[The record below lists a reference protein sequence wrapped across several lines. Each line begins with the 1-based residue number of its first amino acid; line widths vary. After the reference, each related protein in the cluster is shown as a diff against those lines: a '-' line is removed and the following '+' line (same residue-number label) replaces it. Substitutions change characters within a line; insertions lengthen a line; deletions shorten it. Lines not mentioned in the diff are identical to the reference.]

1 MLIQEDREKPMIDD
15 GSKELIPSDSGDD
28 GTNDGAGND
37 NAKDT
42 QSVTIIQDEQGITFL
57 GDAGTID
64 LWLKDEGFDSK
75 SFKAKAVQT
84 VSMASKGAQKAS
96 DAMVESGRWV
106 KLTKESAELVTK
118 YGKNCKKGALQAGV
132 VRQPNGRIIKH
143 LKFTQPGQLNP
154 AMLTGISGVMA
165 QMALEQ
171 AVSEI
176 TDYLKEIDAKLD
188 DLLRDQKDQTV
199 SKLAG
204 ISHMIDETMLIYQQ
218 VGSIS
223 ETTWSKV
230 SGCPQDIATIQAY
243 AIAKIKGLTEKV
255 EREQDPKQV
264 RSLTQQIRQEI
275 HQWLGMLAS
284 AVRMQDQVSCIELA
298 RVCQEEPEQLEAHK
312 KGIVLARNKR
322 LAEIEQS
329 LNALGRQLETKAEI
343 VGGKV
348 LLNPYSSPHA
358 IANIESITS
367 DLNAFAST
375 LQLEHIHLHVE
386 DGPTW
391 IQAAG
396 KVVDDTGK
404 ALQNA
409 GQQTAHAVQDAG
421 NAIAKG
427 AQDTGAAVSKG
438 MQDAW
443 KPGRAHRAG
452 AGNAIAKGAQDA
464 GAGIADGVQQLGKG
478 IASGLKQLP
487 EIKLPI
493 FGRGKK

>member
-1 MLIQEDREKPMIDD
+1 MIDD
-15 GSKELIPSDSGDD
+15 DSNELIPSDDGDGD
-28 GTNDGAGND
+28 TNSTRND
-37 NAKDT
+37 SADDV

-57 GDAGTID
+57 GDAGAID
-64 LWLKDEGFDSK
+64 LWLKDEGFNSK
-75 SFKAKAVQT
+75 AFKAKAVQT

-106 KLTKESAELVTK
+106 KLTKESAELVAK
-118 YGKNCKKGALQAGV
+118 YGTNGKKGALQAGV

-154 AMLTGISGVMA
+154 AMLTGISGVMV

-176 TDYLKEIDAKLD
+176 TDYLKDIDAKLD

-230 SGCPQDIATIQAY
+230 SSCPQDIATIQAY

-255 EREQDPKQV
+255 EREQDPKQI
-264 RSLTQQIRQEI
+264 RPLTQQIRQEI

-284 AVRMQDQVSCIELA
+284 AVKMQDQVSCIELA
-298 RVCQEEPEQLEAHK
+298 RVCQGEPEQLEAHK

-322 LAEIEQS
+322 LEEIEQS
-329 LNALGRQLETKAEI
+329 LNALGEQLEAKANT
-343 VGGKV
+343 VGGQV

-358 IANIESITS
+358 IANIESITG
-367 DLNAFAST
+367 DLNAFANT
-375 LQLEHIHLHVE
+375 LQLRHIHLQVE
-386 DGPTW
+386 GGPTW

-396 KVVDDTGK
+396 KAVDDTGK
-404 ALQNA
+404 ALLNA
-409 GQQTAHAVQDAG
+409 GNQAAHAVQDTGAAVAKGMHDAGDQAAHIAQNAG
-421 NAIAKG
+421 NAIAKDPQG
-427 AQDTGAAVSKG
+427 
-438 MQDAW
+438 
-443 KPGRAHRAG
+443 AG
-452 AGNAIAKGAQDA
+452 AGL
-464 GAGIADGVQQLGKG
+464 ADGVQQLGKG
-478 IASGLKQLP
+478 IADGLKQLP
-487 EIKLPI
+487 EIKLPK
-493 FGRGKK
+493 FGWGKK

>member
-1 MLIQEDREKPMIDD
+1 MGE
-15 GSKELIPSDSGDD
+15 
-28 GTNDGAGND
+28 
-37 NAKDT
+37 
-42 QSVTIIQDEQGITFL
+42 
-57 GDAGTID
+57 
-64 LWLKDEGFDSK
+64 
-75 SFKAKAVQT
+75 
-84 VSMASKGAQKAS
+84 
-96 DAMVESGRWV
+96 
-106 KLTKESAELVTK
+106 LTKESAELVAK

-143 LKFTQPGQLNP
+143 LQFTRPGQLNP

-230 SGCPQDIATIQAY
+230 SGCPQGIATIQAY

-264 RSLTQQIRQEI
+264 RPLTQQIRQEI

-329 LNALGRQLETKAEI
+329 LNALGRQLETKAGI

-358 IANIESITS
+358 IANIESITG
-367 DLNAFAST
+367 DLNTFAST

-396 KVVDDTGK
+396 KAVDDTGK

-427 AQDTGAAVSKG
+427 AQDTGAAVARG
-438 MQDAW
+438 MQDA
-443 KPGRAHRAG
+443 GNQAAHIAQD

-493 FGRGKK
+493 FGWGKK

>member
-1 MLIQEDREKPMIDD
+1 
-15 GSKELIPSDSGDD
+15 
-28 GTNDGAGND
+28 
-37 NAKDT
+37 
-42 QSVTIIQDEQGITFL
+42 
-57 GDAGTID
+57 
-64 LWLKDEGFDSK
+64 
-75 SFKAKAVQT
+75 
-84 VSMASKGAQKAS
+84 
-96 DAMVESGRWV
+96 
-106 KLTKESAELVTK
+106 
-118 YGKNCKKGALQAGV
+118 
-132 VRQPNGRIIKH
+132 
-143 LKFTQPGQLNP
+143 
-154 AMLTGISGVMA
+154 MA

-223 ETTWSKV
+223 ATTWSKV
-230 SGCPQDIATIQAY
+230 SGCPQDIATLQAY
-243 AIAKIKGLTEKV
+243 AIAKIKSLTEKA

-264 RSLTQQIRQEI
+264 RPLTQQIRQEI

-284 AVRMQDQVSCIELA
+284 AVKMQDQVSCIELA
-298 RVCQEEPEQLEAHK
+298 RVCQEEPEQLEAYK

-322 LAEIEQS
+322 LEEIEQS
-329 LNALGRQLETKAEI
+329 LNALGKQLEEKAKT
-343 VGGKV
+343 VGGQV

-391 IQAAG
+391 IEAAG
-396 KVVDDTGK
+396 KAVDDTGK

-409 GQQTAHAVQDAG
+409 RQQTAHAVQDVG

-427 AQDTGAAVSKG
+427 AQAPVPPLPRECRTPKTRPRTSRRMRATPLRKVLRTQRRDSRRSAAVWQRNSRRIET
-438 MQDAW
+438 A
-443 KPGRAHRAG
+443 PGDQTTQVRVG
-452 AGNAIAKGAQDA
+452 Q
-464 GAGIADGVQQLGKG
+464 
-478 IASGLKQLP
+478 
-487 EIKLPI
+487 EINRRVTP
-493 FGRGKK
+493 

>member
-1 MLIQEDREKPMIDD
+1 MIDD
-15 GSKELIPSDSGDD
+15 DSNELIPFEGGDGD
-28 GTNDGAGND
+28 ADASTGNNNPD
-37 NAKDT
+37 DT
-42 QSVTIIQDEQGITFL
+42 QSVTIIQDEQGIVFL

-64 LWLKDEGFDSK
+64 LWLKDEGFGSK
-75 SFKAKAVQT
+75 AFTAKAIQT
-84 VSMASKGAQKAS
+84 VSSASKGAQTVGN
-96 DAMVESGRWV
+96 AMAESGV
-106 KLTKESAELVTK
+106 AK
-118 YGKNCKKGALQAGV
+118 YGKNCKKGPFQAGV
-132 VRQPNGRIIKH
+132 VRQPNGHIIKH
-143 LKFTQPGQLNP
+143 LQFTQPGQLNP

-223 ETTWSKV
+223 ETTWSKM
-230 SGCPQDIATIQAY
+230 SGCPQDIATIQA
-243 AIAKIKGLTEKV
+243 LTEKV

-264 RSLTQQIRQEI
+264 RPLTQQIRQEI

-329 LNALGRQLETKAEI
+329 LNALGRQLETKAGI

-391 IQAAG
+391 IEAAG
-396 KVVDDTGK
+396 KAVDDTGK

-409 GQQTAHAVQDAG
+409 RQQTAHAVQDAG
-421 NAIAKG
+421 SAIAKG
-427 AQDTGAAVSKG
+427 AQGTGVAVAKG
-438 MQDAW
+438 MQDA
-443 KPGRAHRAG
+443 GNQAAH
-452 AGNAIAKGAQDA
+452 IAQDA
-464 GAGIADGVQQLGKG
+464 GDAITKCAQDVGAGIADGVQQFGKG
-478 IASGLKQLP
+478 IADGLKQLP
-487 EIKLPI
+487 EIKLTK
-493 FGRGKK
+493 FGWGKK

>member
-1 MLIQEDREKPMIDD
+1 MIDD
-15 GSKELIPSDSGDD
+15 DSSDLIPFEGGDGD
-28 GTNDGAGND
+28 ADASTGNNNPD
-37 NAKDT
+37 DT
-42 QSVTIIQDEQGITFL
+42 QSVTIIQDEQGIVFL

-64 LWLKDEGFDSK
+64 LWLKDEGFSSK
-75 SFKAKAVQT
+75 AFTAKAIQT
-84 VSMASKGAQKAS
+84 VSSASKGAQTVGN
-96 DAMVESGRWV
+96 AMAESGRWV
-106 KLTKESAELVTK
+106 KLTKESAELVAK
-118 YGKNCKKGALQAGV
+118 YGKNCKKGPFFQAGV

-143 LKFTQPGQLNP
+143 LQFTQPGQLNP

-204 ISHMIDETMLIYQQ
+204 ISHMIDETMFIYQQ

-223 ETTWSKV
+223 ATTWSKV

-243 AIAKIKGLTEKV
+243 AIAKIKSLTEKA

-264 RSLTQQIRQEI
+264 RPLTQQIRQEI

-284 AVRMQDQVSCIELA
+284 AVKMQDQVSCIELA
-298 RVCQEEPEQLEAHK
+298 RVCQEEPEQLEAYK

-322 LAEIEQS
+322 LEEIEQS
-329 LNALGRQLETKAEI
+329 LNALGKQLEEKAKT
-343 VGGKV
+343 VGGQV

-358 IANIESITS
+358 IANIESIAS

-391 IQAAG
+391 IEAAG
-396 KVVDDTGK
+396 KAVDDTGK

-409 GQQTAHAVQDAG
+409 RQQTAHAVQDVG
-421 NAIAKG
+421 NAIA
-427 AQDTGAAVSKG
+427 
-438 MQDAW
+438 
-443 KPGRAHRAG
+443 
-452 AGNAIAKGAQDA
+452 NGAQDA

-478 IASGLKQLP
+478 IADGLKQLP
-487 EIKLPI
+487 EIKLPK
-493 FGRGKK
+493 FGWGKK

>member
-1 MLIQEDREKPMIDD
+1 
-15 GSKELIPSDSGDD
+15 
-28 GTNDGAGND
+28 
-37 NAKDT
+37 
-42 QSVTIIQDEQGITFL
+42 
-57 GDAGTID
+57 
-64 LWLKDEGFDSK
+64 
-75 SFKAKAVQT
+75 
-84 VSMASKGAQKAS
+84 
-96 DAMVESGRWV
+96 
-106 KLTKESAELVTK
+106 
-118 YGKNCKKGALQAGV
+118 
-132 VRQPNGRIIKH
+132 
-143 LKFTQPGQLNP
+143 
-154 AMLTGISGVMA
+154 MLTGISGVMA

-223 ETTWSKV
+223 ETTWSKM

-243 AIAKIKGLTEKV
+243 AIAKIKDLTEKV

-264 RSLTQQIRQEI
+264 RPLTQQIRQEI

-329 LNALGRQLETKAEI
+329 LNALGRQLETKAGI

-391 IQAAG
+391 IEAAG
-396 KVVDDTGK
+396 KAVDDTGK
-404 ALQNA
+404 ALPECQAADRTRRPRRRQCDSEGRSRHRRRRCQGNA
-409 GQQTAHAVQDAG
+409 GRR
-421 NAIAKG
+421 
-427 AQDTGAAVSKG
+427 
-438 MQDAW
+438 

-452 AGNAIAKGAQDA
+452 CGRRHHEMR
-464 GAGIADGVQQLGKG
+464 
-478 IASGLKQLP
+478 SGRRCRNRRRSAAVWQRNSRRIETAP
-487 EIKLPI
+487 GDQTDQVRVGQEISRRVTP
-493 FGRGKK
+493 

>member
-1 MLIQEDREKPMIDD
+1 MIDD
-15 GSKELIPSDSGDD
+15 DSNELIPSDSGDD
-28 GTNDGAGND
+28 DAGGTRNDSAD
-37 NAKDT
+37 DV

-57 GDAGTID
+57 GDAGAID

-75 SFKAKAVQT
+75 AFKAKAVQT
-84 VSMASKGAQKAS
+84 VSMASKGAQAA
-96 DAMVESGRWV
+96 DNAMAESGRWV
-106 KLTKESAELVTK
+106 KLTKESAELVAK
-118 YGKNCKKGALQAGV
+118 YGKKGNLFSGV
-132 VRQPNGRIIKH
+132 ARRKNGNIVKH
-143 LKFTQPGQLNP
+143 LQFTKADQLNP

-230 SGCPQDIATIQAY
+230 SGSPQDIATIQAY

-264 RSLTQQIRQEI
+264 RPLTQQIRQEI

-329 LNALGRQLETKAEI
+329 LNALGRQLETKAGI

-396 KVVDDTGK
+396 KAVDDTGK

-427 AQDTGAAVSKG
+427 AQDTGAVVTKG
-438 MQDAW
+438 MQDTGNQASHI
-443 KPGRAHRAG
+443 AQD

-464 GAGIADGVQQLGKG
+464 GAGIADGVQQLGKD
-478 IASGLKQLP
+478 IADGLKQLP
-487 EIKLPI
+487 DIKLPK
-493 FGRGKK
+493 FGWGKK

>member
-1 MLIQEDREKPMIDD
+1 MIDD
-15 GSKELIPSDSGDD
+15 DSNELIPFEGGDGD
-28 GTNDGAGND
+28 ADANTGNNNPD
-37 NAKDT
+37 DT
-42 QSVTIIQDEQGITFL
+42 QSVTIIQDEQGIVFL

-75 SFKAKAVQT
+75 AFTAKAVQT
-84 VSMASKGAQKAS
+84 ISSASKGAQAVGNTM
-96 DAMVESGRWV
+96 AESGRWV
-106 KLTKESAELVTK
+106 KLTKESAELVAK
-118 YGKNCKKGALQAGV
+118 YGKNCKKGPFQAGV

-143 LKFTQPGQLNP
+143 LQFTQPGQLNP

-204 ISHMIDETMLIYQQ
+204 ISHMIDETMFIYQQ

-223 ETTWSKV
+223 TTTWSKV
-230 SGCPQDIATIQAY
+230 SGCPQDIVTIQAY

-264 RSLTQQIRQEI
+264 RPLTQQIRQEI
-275 HQWLGMLAS
+275 HQWLGML
-284 AVRMQDQVSCIELA
+284 
-298 RVCQEEPEQLEAHK
+298 
-312 KGIVLARNKR
+312 RNKR

-329 LNALGRQLETKAEI
+329 LNALGRQLETKAGI

-391 IQAAG
+391 IEAAG
-396 KVVDDTGK
+396 KAVDDTGK

-409 GQQTAHAVQDAG
+409 RQQTAHAVQDVG

-427 AQDTGAAVSKG
+427 AQGTGAAVAKG
-438 MQDAW
+438 MQDA
-443 KPGRAHRAG
+443 GNQAAHIAQDAG
-452 AGNAIAKGAQDA
+452 DAIAKGAQDA
-464 GAGIADGVQQLGKG
+464 GAGIADGVQQFGKG
-478 IASGLKQLP
+478 IADGLKQLP
-487 EIKLPI
+487 EIKLPK
-493 FGRGKK
+493 FGWGKK

>member
-1 MLIQEDREKPMIDD
+1 MIDD
-15 GSKELIPSDSGDD
+15 DSNELIPSDDGDGD
-28 GTNDGAGND
+28 TNSTRND
-37 NAKDT
+37 SADDV
-42 QSVTIIQDEQGITFL
+42 QSVTIIQDEQSITFL
-57 GDAGTID
+57 GDAGAID
-64 LWLKDEGFDSK
+64 LWLKDEGFNSK
-75 SFKAKAVQT
+75 AFKAKAVQT

-106 KLTKESAELVTK
+106 KLTKESAELVAK
-118 YGKNCKKGALQAGV
+118 YGTNGKKGNLFSGV
-132 VRQPNGRIIKH
+132 ARRKNGNIVKH
-143 LKFTQPGQLNP
+143 LQFTKADQLNP

-264 RSLTQQIRQEI
+264 RPLTQQIRQEI

-284 AVRMQDQVSCIELA
+284 AVKMQDQVSCIELA

-312 KGIVLARNKR
+312 KGVVLARNKR
-322 LAEIEQS
+322 LEEIEQS
-329 LNALGRQLETKAEI
+329 LNALGRQLETKVGI

-358 IANIESITS
+358 IANIESITG
-367 DLNAFAST
+367 DLNTFAST

-396 KVVDDTGK
+396 KAVDDTGK

-427 AQDTGAAVSKG
+427 AQDTGAAVARG
-438 MQDAW
+438 MQDA
-443 KPGRAHRAG
+443 GNQAAHIAQD

>member
-1 MLIQEDREKPMIDD
+1 
-15 GSKELIPSDSGDD
+15 
-28 GTNDGAGND
+28 
-37 NAKDT
+37 
-42 QSVTIIQDEQGITFL
+42 
-57 GDAGTID
+57 
-64 LWLKDEGFDSK
+64 
-75 SFKAKAVQT
+75 
-84 VSMASKGAQKAS
+84 
-96 DAMVESGRWV
+96 
-106 KLTKESAELVTK
+106 
-118 YGKNCKKGALQAGV
+118 
-132 VRQPNGRIIKH
+132 
-143 LKFTQPGQLNP
+143 
-154 AMLTGISGVMA
+154 
-165 QMALEQ
+165 
-171 AVSEI
+171 
-176 TDYLKEIDAKLD
+176 
-188 DLLRDQKDQTV
+188 
-199 SKLAG
+199 
-204 ISHMIDETMLIYQQ
+204 MIDETMLIYRQ

-223 ETTWSKV
+223 ATTWSKV

-264 RSLTQQIRQEI
+264 RPLTQQIRQEI

-284 AVRMQDQVSCIELA
+284 AVRMQDQVPCIELA
-298 RVCQEEPEQLEAHK
+298 RVCQEEPEQLEAYK

-329 LNALGRQLETKAEI
+329 LNALGRQLETKAGI

-391 IQAAG
+391 IEAAG
-396 KVVDDTGK
+396 KAVDDTGK

-409 GQQTAHAVQDAG
+409 RQQTAHAVQDAG

-427 AQDTGAAVSKG
+427 RSRHRRRRCHGNAGRR
-438 MQDAW
+438 

-452 AGNAIAKGAQDA
+452 CGRLHHEMRSGRRCRNRRRSAAVWQRNSRRIETAPGDQTAQVRM
-464 GAGIADGVQQLGKG
+464 GQ
-478 IASGLKQLP
+478 
-487 EIKLPI
+487 EIRRRVTP
-493 FGRGKK
+493 

>member
-1 MLIQEDREKPMIDD
+1 MIDD
-15 GSKELIPSDSGDD
+15 DSNELIPSDDGDGD
-28 GTNDGAGND
+28 TNSTRND
-37 NAKDT
+37 SADDV

-57 GDAGTID
+57 GDAGAID
-64 LWLKDEGFDSK
+64 LWLKDEGFNSK
-75 SFKAKAVQT
+75 AFKAKAVQT

-106 KLTKESAELVTK
+106 KLTKESAELVAK
-118 YGKNCKKGALQAGV
+118 YGTNGKKGNLFSGV
-132 VRQPNGRIIKH
+132 ARRKNGNIVKH
-143 LKFTQPGQLNP
+143 LQFTKADQLNP

-264 RSLTQQIRQEI
+264 RPLTQQIRQEI

-284 AVRMQDQVSCIELA
+284 AVKMQDQVSCIELA
-298 RVCQEEPEQLEAHK
+298 RVCQGEPEQLEAHK

-322 LAEIEQS
+322 LEEIEQS
-329 LNALGRQLETKAEI
+329 LNALGEQLEAKANT
-343 VGGKV
+343 VGGQV

-358 IANIESITS
+358 IANIESITG
-367 DLNAFAST
+367 DLNAFANT
-375 LQLEHIHLHVE
+375 LQLRHIHLQVE
-386 DGPTW
+386 GGPTW

-396 KVVDDTGK
+396 KAVDDTGK
-404 ALQNA
+404 ALLNA
-409 GQQTAHAVQDAG
+409 GNQAAHAVQDTGAAVAKGMHDAGDQAAHIAQNAG
-421 NAIAKG
+421 NAIAKDPQG
-427 AQDTGAAVSKG
+427 
-438 MQDAW
+438 
-443 KPGRAHRAG
+443 AG
-452 AGNAIAKGAQDA
+452 AGL
-464 GAGIADGVQQLGKG
+464 ADGVQQLGKG
-478 IASGLKQLP
+478 IADGLKQLP
-487 EIKLPI
+487 EIKLPK
-493 FGRGKK
+493 FGWGKK

>member
-1 MLIQEDREKPMIDD
+1 MIDD
-15 GSKELIPSDSGDD
+15 DSNELIPPGSGDD
-28 GTNDGAGND
+28 DASGTRND
-37 NAKDT
+37 NADDV
-42 QSVTIIQDEQGITFL
+42 QNVTIVQDEQGITFL
-57 GDAGTID
+57 GDADAID

-75 SFKAKAVQT
+75 AFKAKAVQT

-106 KLTKESAELVTK
+106 KLTKESAELVAK
-118 YGKNCKKGALQAGV
+118 YGTNGKKGNLFSGV
-132 VRQPNGRIIKH
+132 ARRKNGNIVKH
-143 LKFTQPGQLNP
+143 LQFTKADHLNP
-154 AMLTGISGVMA
+154 AMLTGISGIMA

-176 TDYLKEIDAKLD
+176 TDYLKDIDAKLD

-204 ISHMIDETMLIYQQ
+204 FSHMIDETMLIYQQ

-230 SGCPQDIATIQAY
+230 SNCPQDIATIQAY
-243 AIAKIKGLTEKV
+243 AIAKIKDLTEKV

-264 RSLTQQIRQEI
+264 RPLTQQIRQEI

-298 RVCQEEPEQLEAHK
+298 RVCQEEPERLEAHK
-312 KGIVLARNKR
+312 KGVVLARNKR
-322 LAEIEQS
+322 LEEIEQS
-329 LNALGRQLETKAEI
+329 LNALGEQLGAKANT
-343 VGGKV
+343 VGGQV

-358 IANIESITS
+358 IANIESITG
-367 DLNAFAST
+367 DLNTFAST

-404 ALQNA
+404 TLQNA
-409 GQQTAHAVQDAG
+409 GQKTAHAVQDAG

-427 AQDTGAAVSKG
+427 AQDTGAAVAKG
-438 MQDAW
+438 MQDA
-443 KPGRAHRAG
+443 GNQAAHIAQD

-478 IASGLKQLP
+478 IANGLKQLP
-487 EIKLPI
+487 DIKLPK
-493 FGRGKK
+493 FGWGKK

>member
-1 MLIQEDREKPMIDD
+1 MIDD
-15 GSKELIPSDSGDD
+15 DSNELIPFEGGDGD
-28 GTNDGAGND
+28 ADASTGNNNPD
-37 NAKDT
+37 DT
-42 QSVTIIQDEQGITFL
+42 QSVTIIQDEQGIVFL

-75 SFKAKAVQT
+75 AFTAKAIQT
-84 VSMASKGAQKAS
+84 ISSASKGAQAAGN
-96 DAMVESGRWV
+96 AMAESGRWI
-106 KLTKESAELVTK
+106 KLTKESAELVAK
-118 YGKNCKKGALQAGV
+118 YGKNCKKGPFQAGV
-132 VRQPNGRIIKH
+132 VRQPNERIIKH
-143 LKFTQPGQLNP
+143 LQFTQPGQLNP

-171 AVSEI
+171 VVSEI

-204 ISHMIDETMLIYQQ
+204 ISHMIDETMFIYQQ

-223 ETTWSKV
+223 ATTWSKV

-255 EREQDPKQV
+255 EREQNPKQV
-264 RSLTQQIRQEI
+264 RPLTQQIRQEI

-298 RVCQEEPEQLEAHK
+298 RVCQEEPEQLEAYK

-329 LNALGRQLETKAEI
+329 LNALGRQLETKAGI

-348 LLNPYSSPHA
+348 LLNPYSSPHT

-391 IQAAG
+391 IEAAG
-396 KVVDDTGK
+396 KAIDDTGK

-409 GQQTAHAVQDAG
+409 RQQTAHAVQDVG

-427 AQDTGAAVSKG
+427 AQGTGAAVAKG
-438 MQDAW
+438 MQDTGNQA
-443 KPGRAHRAG
+443 AHIAQDAG
-452 AGNAIAKGAQDA
+452 DAITKGAQDA
-464 GAGIADGVQQLGKG
+464 GAGIADGVQQFGKG
-478 IASGLKQLP
+478 IADGLKQLP
-487 EIKLPI
+487 EIKLPK
-493 FGRGKK
+493 FGWGKK

>member
-1 MLIQEDREKPMIDD
+1 MIDD
-15 GSKELIPSDSGDD
+15 DSNELIPYNGGDD
-28 GTNDGAGND
+28 DAGSSTNND
-37 NAKDT
+37 ADDA
-42 QSVTIIQDEQGITFL
+42 QSVTIIQDEQGIVFL
-57 GDAGTID
+57 GDAGAID

-75 SFKAKAVQT
+75 AFKAKAVQT
-84 VSMASKGAQKAS
+84 VSSVSKGAQAAS
-96 DAMVESGRWV
+96 NAMAESGRWV
-106 KLTKESAELVTK
+106 KLTKESAELVAK
-118 YGKNCKKGALQAGV
+118 YGKNCKKGPFQAGV

-154 AMLTGISGVMA
+154 ALLTGVSGVMA

-188 DLLRDQKDQTV
+188 DLLHDQKDQTI

-255 EREQDPKQV
+255 EHEQDPKQV
-264 RSLTQQIRQEI
+264 RPLTQQIRQEI

-284 AVRMQDQVSCIELA
+284 AVKMQDQVSCIELA
-298 RVCQEEPEQLEAHK
+298 RVCQEEPEQLEAHR
-312 KGIVLARNKR
+312 KGIALARNKR
-322 LAEIEQS
+322 LEEIEQS
-329 LNALGRQLETKAEI
+329 LNALGKQLEAKAGI

-358 IANIESITS
+358 IANIESITG

-386 DGPTW
+386 NGPTW
-391 IQAAG
+391 AQAAG
-396 KVVDDTGK
+396 KAVDDTGK

-409 GQQTAHAVQDAG
+409 GQQAAH
-421 NAIAKG
+421 I
-427 AQDTGAAVSKG
+427 AQD
-438 MQDAW
+438 
-443 KPGRAHRAG
+443 

-464 GAGIADGVQQLGKG
+464 GAGIAGGAQQLGKG
-478 IASGLKQLP
+478 IADGLKQLP
-487 EIKLPI
+487 EIKLRK
-493 FGRGKK
+493 FGRSKK